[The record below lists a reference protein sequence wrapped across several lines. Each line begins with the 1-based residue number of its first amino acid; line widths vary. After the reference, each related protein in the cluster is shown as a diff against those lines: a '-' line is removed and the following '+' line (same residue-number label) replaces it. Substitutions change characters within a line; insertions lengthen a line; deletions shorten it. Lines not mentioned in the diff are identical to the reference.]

1 MVNGFA
7 GCVSYGAAPE
17 SRGFQ
22 KPGRGPEMDQLPIRV
37 KLIILCVL
45 GVLSTLLLVI
55 FDVLNTQDRVS
66 LTAGIVLIVVQ
77 ILVAIFITANISRAM
92 KISIDYI
99 ERMSTG
105 NFTQDLPEELK
116 ERQDD
121 FGNLG
126 DSLKEMKLSVGALI
140 GAVKKQADDIEEAV
154 ESINES
160 VEELNSNIEDVAA
173 SVDALASGMD
183 ETAASAAEIK
193 ETSELIKASTEDM
206 TKRAEEGAL
215 EVKAIYDRST
225 KIAEETGRRQSNV
238 QRLSS
243 EISGRLSKALED
255 AKVVEQIGV
264 LTESIMAITNETNL
278 LALNAAIEAASAGEA
293 GRGFAVVA
301 DEIRNL
307 AEQSKD
313 AVVKIQNVTQAVTGS
328 VENLSEDSGKLLDF
342 VETDVAEMLSDFSA
356 TTEQYGKDVQYM
368 DSLVSGFADTAQE
381 LNSRIMGIMSG
392 IDEISDASQAGAE
405 STNMIARST
414 DNIRNQSSQVVKEA
428 GKTRET
434 VEILDYEVSKIA
446 VLG

>member
-1 MVNGFA
+1 
-7 GCVSYGAAPE
+7 
-17 SRGFQ
+17 
-22 KPGRGPEMDQLPIRV
+22 MDQLPIRV
-37 KLIILCVL
+37 KLIILSVL
-45 GVLSTLLLVI
+45 GALSAVILVI
-55 FDVLNTQDRVS
+55 MDITNADDTISVIT
-66 LTAGIVLIVVQ
+66 GIVLIILQ
-77 ILVAIFITANISRAM
+77 IVAAIFITANISNAM

-116 ERQDD
+116 SRQDD

-126 DSLKEMKLSVGALI
+126 SSLKEMKLSVGALI

-160 VEELNSNIEDVAA
+160 VSELNDSIQDVSA
-173 SVDALASGMD
+173 SAGVLATGMD

-193 ETSELIKASTEDM
+193 DTSELIRVSTEDM
-206 TKRAEEGAL
+206 AKRAEEGAQ
-215 EVKAIYDRST
+215 EVRQIYDRSIKT
-225 KIAEETGRRQSNV
+225 AAETNERQRNV
-238 QRLSS
+238 RMLSQ

-255 AKVVEQIGV
+255 AKVVSEIGV

-301 DEIRNL
+301 EEIRNL
-307 AEQSKD
+307 AEQSKE

-328 VENLSEDSGKLLDF
+328 VGHLSEDSAKLLSF
-342 VETDVAEMLSDFSA
+342 VESDVAEMLKDFSE

-368 DSLVSGFADTAQE
+368 DSLVSGFADTASE
-381 LNSRIMGIMSG
+381 LHTGIMGILSS

-405 STNMIARST
+405 STNMIALNT
-414 DNIRNQSSQVVKEA
+414 ENIRNKSASVVEEA
-428 GKTRET
+428 DRTRET

-446 VLG
+446 VLSE

>member
-1 MVNGFA
+1 
-7 GCVSYGAAPE
+7 
-17 SRGFQ
+17 
-22 KPGRGPEMDQLPIRV
+22 MDQLPIRV
-37 KLIILCVL
+37 KLIIVCIL
-45 GVLSTLLLVI
+45 GALSTLTLVI
-55 FDVLNTQDRVS
+55 MDVINATDTVS
-66 LTAGIVLIVVQ
+66 VVTGIVLIVFQV
-77 ILVAIFITANISRAM
+77 LVAVFITANISKAM
-92 KISIDYI
+92 RISIDYI

-140 GAVKKQADDIEEAV
+140 GAIKKQADDIEEAV

-160 VEELNSNIEDVAA
+160 VIELNNSIEDVSA
-173 SVDALASGMD
+173 SADALASGMD

-193 ETSELIKASTEDM
+193 GTSELIKDSTEDM

-225 KIAEETGRRQSNV
+225 KTAEETRERQRNV
-238 QRLSS
+238 SRLSS
-243 EISGRLSKALED
+243 EISGRLSQALEE
-255 AKVVEQIGV
+255 AKVVNEIGV

-301 DEIRNL
+301 EEIRNL
-307 AEQSKD
+307 AEQSKE
-313 AVVKIQNVTQAVTGS
+313 AVVKIQKVTQAVTGS
-328 VENLSEDSGKLLDF
+328 VGNLSEDSEKLLSF
-342 VETDVAEMLSDFSA
+342 VETDVADMLKDFSG

-368 DSLVSGFADTAQE
+368 DSLVSGFADTASE
-381 LNSRIMGIMSG
+381 LNTRIMGIMSS

-414 DNIRNQSSQVVKEA
+414 ENIRTKSQSVVEEA
-428 GKTRET
+428 DRTRET

-446 VLG
+446 VLS

>member
-1 MVNGFA
+1 
-7 GCVSYGAAPE
+7 
-17 SRGFQ
+17 
-22 KPGRGPEMDQLPIRV
+22 MDQLPIRV
-37 KLIILCVL
+37 KLIMLSVI
-45 GVLSTLLLVI
+45 GAFSTLILVI
-55 FDVLNTQDRVS
+55 LDIANTTDNVS
-66 LTAGIVLIVVQ
+66 LTVGIVLIALQ
-77 ILVAIFITANISRAM
+77 ILIAIFITANISKAM

-140 GAVKKQADDIEEAV
+140 GAVKGQADDIEEAV
-154 ESINES
+154 ENINES
-160 VEELNSNIEDVAA
+160 VGELNSSIEDVAM
-173 SVDALASGMD
+173 SVGALASGMD
-183 ETAASAAEIK
+183 ETAASASEIK
-193 ETSELIKASTEDM
+193 GTSELIKASTEDM
-206 TKRAEEGAL
+206 AKKAEEGAL
-215 EVKAIYDRST
+215 EVKAISDRSSQT
-225 KIAEETGRRQSNV
+225 AAETNKRQSNV
-238 QRLSS
+238 KALSS

-255 AKVVEQIGV
+255 AKVVAEIGV

-301 DEIRNL
+301 DEIRSL
-307 AEQSKD
+307 AEQSKA

-328 VENLSEDSGKLLDF
+328 VGHLSEDSGKLLNF
-342 VETDVAEMLSDFSA
+342 VETDVAEMLEDFSA
-356 TTEQYGKDVQYM
+356 ATTQYGKDVQYM
-368 DSLVSGFADTAQE
+368 DSLVSGFADTASE
-381 LNSRIMGIMSG
+381 LNTQIMGIMTS

-414 DNIRNQSSQVVKEA
+414 DNIRELSGQVVKEA
-428 GKTRET
+428 EKTRDT

-446 VLG
+446 VL